1 MRTTSEAPPLQEK
14 PKARKNV
21 FKLVFQKGVKLTP
34 LTKRKLKEL
43 GCLYHPHLKGYTGNL
58 EIKEEV
64 MLLLKN
70 NEIEAELIEM
80 FNPFPKQS
88 KTINSLENQ
97 IEFLQ
102 EKTQNDYLKIL
113 VSIDQYNKNK
123 PSHEQIDKYNFDNPP
138 RLEDL
143 SEEISEERRRAT
155 FTFFMELYE
164 LIHTNREDEKK
175 LINLRNSLRLHEEEE
190 VVDSKL
196 LESLDKNEIGDAEL
210 FIEHYKDK
218 YRFDPS
224 EGKNGGFYVW
234 NGFQWEL
241 DVHKERYKD
250 FDEVSS
256 IYFAASEN
264 PSLAESSR
272 QSLKKRS
279 QQLRTANRRINV
291 FETISAALSLRGKW
305 DNIPRILPCGN
316 GYFNLSTGEFL
327 VAHSSHLIRKIC
339 PTHYNPNA
347 TCPKFLNFLQEI
359 SLNDPEWV
367 GFLKRSIGYAVV
379 GVPTEEIVIYWYGEG
394 GRNGKGTLAKLLQ
407 NVLGPLARTF
417 PSEMLLLQKHTA
429 SSSSPSPELANLE
442 GVRLAFFSEVNEGR
456 IIDSAKVKNLS
467 GRDKIS
473 CRRLF
478 SNIDLQIEP
487 SHTMIMQTNYKPRA
501 PADDKALWARNIL
514 MPFKASFVRNP
525 QQPHERPLKENLKE
539 ELQEESEGILLWI
552 IEGCRE
558 YQAHGLQIP
567 QSVLDETEG
576 YRKENDGIGRFL
588 EERCDLVSEFSTP
601 KGKMEKEIM
610 NFCEVHGFTRPSR
623 KEISNYLKERFK
635 DHRIGSGRFWKGVK
649 LLEEGGDL

>member
-1 MRTTSEAPPLQEK
+1 MMTNDHITTQEHSKRT
-14 PKARKNV
+14 KNA
-21 FKLVFQKGVKLTP
+21 FKLIFHKG
-34 LTKRKLKEL
+34 TKNSKIIKRALNDL
-43 GCLYHPHLKGYTGNL
+43 GCSYHPYLRAYVGSL
-58 EIKEEV
+58 EIKEHA
-64 MLLLKN
+64 MSLLMKHMIRFDVS
-70 NEIEAELIEM
+70 EIY
-80 FNPFPKQS
+80 NPFPKQS
-88 KTINSLENQ
+88 TAINSLQNQ

-102 EKTQNDYLKIL
+102 EKVHEDYMKIL
-113 VSIDQYNKNK
+113 SAIEIFNKNK
-123 PSHEQIDKYNFDNPP
+123 PPLEQIDRFDFEQPP
-138 RLEDL
+138 NMESLPKEM
-143 SEEISEERRRAT
+143 SEERKQTT
-155 FTFFMELYE
+155 FAFMMEIYI
-164 LIHTNREDEKK
+164 LIHTNREEEEK
-175 LINLRNSLRLHEEEE
+175 LANLRNSLRLHEAEEAVE
-190 VVDSKL
+190 CKL
-196 LESLDKNEIGDAEL
+196 LENLEKNEIGDAEL
-210 FIEHYKDK
+210 FIERYQDK
-218 YRFDPS
+218 YIFDPS

-264 PSLAESSR
+264 QNLPESSR
-272 QSLKKRS
+272 RSLKMRS
-279 QQLRTANRRINV
+279 QQLRTAKRRINV
-291 FETISAALSLRGKW
+291 FETISAALSFRGKW

-316 GYFNLSTGEFL
+316 GYFNLLTGEFL
-327 VAHSSHLIRKIC
+327 VAHSSHHIRKIC

-359 SLNDPEWV
+359 SLNDPEWM

-407 NVLGPLARTF
+407 HVLGPLARTF

-456 IIDSAKVKNLS
+456 NIDSAKVKNLS

-514 MPFKASFVRNP
+514 MPFKASFVRNL

-558 YQAHGLQIP
+558 YQANGLQIP

-649 LLEEGGDL
+649 LSEEGGDL